1 MIQYTLGSSSFVH
14 APGLIAWAING
25 AAFKQDR
32 KAMINVV
39 SKTWS
44 IPEKAAEALLLKK
57 VPFTV
62 TAEDAVQFS
71 A

>member
-1 MIQYTLGSSSFVH
+1 MTTYTLGSSSFVH

-39 SKTWS
+39 VQNMGH
-44 IPEKAAEALLLKK
+44 PRPAATALLLKK
-57 VPFTV
+57 VPFTI

>member
-1 MIQYTLGSSSFVH
+1 MTTYTLGSSSFVH

-44 IPEKAAEALLLKK
+44 IPEAAATALLLKK
-57 VPFTV
+57 VPFTI